1 MIRLNKYISN
11 SGLCT
16 RREADAYIVDG
27 RVKVDKKI
35 VKTLGYKVSFNA
47 EVRVD
52 NQIIVPYL
60 YSYIVLNK
68 PIDFKLKGENNIYNL
83 LNSSK
88 IDNLIITEKNI
99 DDLKGLVVFSND
111 IEFNKNFRTFLTK
124 INQLFHVKFKNPI
137 SLENLD
143 FLRKNKSKNLK
154 IISVN
159 FVNNTSK
166 NEIGLEIISDN
177 YLNVVGLLKSLK
189 NEIISIDRVLIDNI
203 SKKKLSSLMKQAALN
218 EKLSIFKEVKTIQLV
233 RLFGSVI
240 LASIVFLISARQ
252 NLLLYAMM
260 IGVMIL
266 YYRPV
271 KGRIGEDLDLT
282 SEELG
287 SLSSTKENT

>member
-1 MIRLNKYISN
+1 M
-11 SGLCT
+11 CT

-111 IEFNKNFRTFLTK
+111 IEFNKNFRIFLTK

-143 FLRKNKSKNLK
+143 FLRKNKSKTLK

-203 SKKKLSSLMKQAALN
+203 SKKKLSRGRWRFLTDK
-218 EKLSIFKEVKTIQLV
+218 ELSNFK
-233 RLFGSVI
+233 
-240 LASIVFLISARQ
+240 SI
-252 NLLLYAMM
+252 
-260 IGVMIL
+260 
-266 YYRPV
+266 
-271 KGRIGEDLDLT
+271 
-282 SEELG
+282 
-287 SLSSTKENT
+287 

>member
-1 MIRLNKYISN
+1 MVIRLNKYISN

-35 VKTLGYKVSFNA
+35 VKTLGCKVSFNA

-177 YLNVVGLLKSLK
+177 YLNVVGLLKNLK

-203 SKKKLSSLMKQAALN
+203 SKKKLSRGRWRF
-218 EKLSIFKEVKTIQLV
+218 LSNKEISNFK
-233 RLFGSVI
+233 
-240 LASIVFLISARQ
+240 SI
-252 NLLLYAMM
+252 
-260 IGVMIL
+260 
-266 YYRPV
+266 
-271 KGRIGEDLDLT
+271 
-282 SEELG
+282 
-287 SLSSTKENT
+287 

>member
-1 MIRLNKYISN
+1 VIRLNKYISN

-83 LNSSK
+83 LSSSK

-124 INQLFHVKFKNPI
+124 SNQLFHVKFKNPI

-203 SKKKLSSLMKQAALN
+203 SKKKLSRGWWRFLTDK
-218 EKLSIFKEVKTIQLV
+218 ELSNFK
-233 RLFGSVI
+233 
-240 LASIVFLISARQ
+240 SI
-252 NLLLYAMM
+252 
-260 IGVMIL
+260 
-266 YYRPV
+266 
-271 KGRIGEDLDLT
+271 
-282 SEELG
+282 
-287 SLSSTKENT
+287 

>member
-1 MIRLNKYISN
+1 M
-11 SGLCT
+11 CT

-35 VKTLGYKVSFNA
+35 VKTLGYKVSLNA

-52 NQIIVPYL
+52 NKIIVPYL
-60 YSYIVLNK
+60 YSYILLNK

-83 LNSSK
+83 LSSSK
-88 IDNLIITEKNI
+88 IDNLSITEKNI

-137 SLENLD
+137 SLKNLH

-154 IISVN
+154 ITSVD

-166 NEIGLEIISDN
+166 NEIGLELITDH
-177 YLNVVGLLKSLK
+177 YLNVIGLLKSLK

-203 SKKKLSSLMKQAALN
+203 SKKKIIKRKVEVFILQRIIKFQINLN
-218 EKLSIFKEVKTIQLV
+218 KPMLN
-233 RLFGSVI
+233 LF
-240 LASIVFLISARQ
+240 
-252 NLLLYAMM
+252 
-260 IGVMIL
+260 
-266 YYRPV
+266 
-271 KGRIGEDLDLT
+271 
-282 SEELG
+282 
-287 SLSSTKENT
+287 

>member
-203 SKKKLSSLMKQAALN
+203 SKKKLSRGKWRFLTDK
-218 EKLSIFKEVKTIQLV
+218 ELSNFK
-233 RLFGSVI
+233 
-240 LASIVFLISARQ
+240 SI
-252 NLLLYAMM
+252 
-260 IGVMIL
+260 
-266 YYRPV
+266 
-271 KGRIGEDLDLT
+271 
-282 SEELG
+282 
-287 SLSSTKENT
+287 

>member
-27 RVKVDKKI
+27 RVKVDKKV
-35 VKTLGYKVSFNA
+35 VKTLGHKVSLNA
-47 EVRVD
+47 EVQVD

-60 YSYIVLNK
+60 HSYIVLNK
-68 PIDFKLKGENNIYNL
+68 PIDFKLKGKNNIYNL
-83 LNSSK
+83 LSSSK
-88 IDNLIITEKNI
+88 IDNLILTEKNI

-177 YLNVVGLLKSLK
+177 YLNVISLLKSL
-189 NEIISIDRVLIDNI
+189 NNDILSIDRVLIDNI
-203 SKKKLSSLMKQAALN
+203 SKKKLSRGKWRLLTDI
-218 EKLSIFKEVKTIQLV
+218 ELSNFK
-233 RLFGSVI
+233 
-240 LASIVFLISARQ
+240 SI
-252 NLLLYAMM
+252 
-260 IGVMIL
+260 
-266 YYRPV
+266 
-271 KGRIGEDLDLT
+271 
-282 SEELG
+282 
-287 SLSSTKENT
+287 

>member
-35 VKTLGYKVSFNA
+35 VKTLGYKVSLNA

-52 NQIIVPYL
+52 NQIIVPYS
-60 YSYIVLNK
+60 YSYILLNK

-83 LNSSK
+83 LSSSK

-137 SLENLD
+137 SSENLD

-177 YLNVVGLLKSLK
+177 YLNVISLLKSL
-189 NEIISIDRVLIDNI
+189 NNDILSIDRVLIDNI
-203 SKKKLSSLMKQAALN
+203 SKKKLSRGKWRLLTDI
-218 EKLSIFKEVKTIQLV
+218 ELSNFK
-233 RLFGSVI
+233 
-240 LASIVFLISARQ
+240 SI
-252 NLLLYAMM
+252 
-260 IGVMIL
+260 
-266 YYRPV
+266 
-271 KGRIGEDLDLT
+271 
-282 SEELG
+282 
-287 SLSSTKENT
+287 

>member
-1 MIRLNKYISN
+1 M
-11 SGLCT
+11 CT

-27 RVKVDKKI
+27 RVKVDKKV
-35 VKTLGYKVSFNA
+35 VKTLGHKVSLNA

-60 YSYIVLNK
+60 HSYIVLNK

-83 LNSSK
+83 LSSSK
-88 IDNLIITEKNI
+88 IDNLILTEKNI

-124 INQLFHVKFKNPI
+124 INQLFHIKFNNPI

-203 SKKKLSSLMKQAALN
+203 SKKKLSRGWWRFLTDK
-218 EKLSIFKEVKTIQLV
+218 ELSNFK
-233 RLFGSVI
+233 
-240 LASIVFLISARQ
+240 SI
-252 NLLLYAMM
+252 
-260 IGVMIL
+260 
-266 YYRPV
+266 
-271 KGRIGEDLDLT
+271 
-282 SEELG
+282 
-287 SLSSTKENT
+287 

>member
-1 MIRLNKYISN
+1 M
-11 SGLCT
+11 CT

-143 FLRKNKSKNLK
+143 FLRKNKSKTLK

-203 SKKKLSSLMKQAALN
+203 SKKKLSRGWWRFLTDK
-218 EKLSIFKEVKTIQLV
+218 ELSNFK
-233 RLFGSVI
+233 
-240 LASIVFLISARQ
+240 SI
-252 NLLLYAMM
+252 
-260 IGVMIL
+260 
-266 YYRPV
+266 
-271 KGRIGEDLDLT
+271 
-282 SEELG
+282 
-287 SLSSTKENT
+287 

>member
-60 YSYIVLNK
+60 FSYIVLNK

-83 LNSSK
+83 LSSSK
-88 IDNLIITEKNI
+88 IDNLILTEKNI

-203 SKKKLSSLMKQAALN
+203 SKKKLSRGWWRFLTDK
-218 EKLSIFKEVKTIQLV
+218 ELSNFK
-233 RLFGSVI
+233 
-240 LASIVFLISARQ
+240 SI
-252 NLLLYAMM
+252 
-260 IGVMIL
+260 
-266 YYRPV
+266 
-271 KGRIGEDLDLT
+271 
-282 SEELG
+282 
-287 SLSSTKENT
+287 

>member
-1 MIRLNKYISN
+1 M
-11 SGLCT
+11 CT

-68 PIDFKLKGENNIYNL
+68 PIDFKLKGKNNIYNL
-83 LNSSK
+83 LSSSK
-88 IDNLIITEKNI
+88 IDNLILTEKNI

-111 IEFNKNFRTFLTK
+111 IEFNKNFRNFLTK
-124 INQLFHVKFKNPI
+124 INQLFHIKFNYPI

-143 FLRKNKSKNLK
+143 FLKKNKSKNLK
-154 IISVN
+154 IISVD

-177 YLNVVGLLKSLK
+177 YLNVIGLLKSL
-189 NEIISIDRVLIDNI
+189 NNDILSIDRVLIGDI
-203 SKKKLSSLMKQAALN
+203 SKKKLSRGRWRLLT
-218 EKLSIFKEVKTIQLV
+218 EKELSNFK
-233 RLFGSVI
+233 
-240 LASIVFLISARQ
+240 SI
-252 NLLLYAMM
+252 
-260 IGVMIL
+260 
-266 YYRPV
+266 
-271 KGRIGEDLDLT
+271 
-282 SEELG
+282 
-287 SLSSTKENT
+287 

>member
-1 MIRLNKYISN
+1 M
-11 SGLCT
+11 CT

-111 IEFNKNFRTFLTK
+111 IEFNKNFRIFLTK

-203 SKKKLSSLMKQAALN
+203 SKKKLSRGWWRFLTDK
-218 EKLSIFKEVKTIQLV
+218 ELSNFK
-233 RLFGSVI
+233 
-240 LASIVFLISARQ
+240 SI
-252 NLLLYAMM
+252 
-260 IGVMIL
+260 
-266 YYRPV
+266 
-271 KGRIGEDLDLT
+271 
-282 SEELG
+282 
-287 SLSSTKENT
+287 

>member
-203 SKKKLSSLMKQAALN
+203 SKKKLSRGWWRFLTDK
-218 EKLSIFKEVKTIQLV
+218 ELSNFK
-233 RLFGSVI
+233 
-240 LASIVFLISARQ
+240 SI
-252 NLLLYAMM
+252 
-260 IGVMIL
+260 
-266 YYRPV
+266 
-271 KGRIGEDLDLT
+271 
-282 SEELG
+282 
-287 SLSSTKENT
+287 

>member
-83 LNSSK
+83 LSSSK
-88 IDNLIITEKNI
+88 IDNLNITEKNI

-124 INQLFHVKFKNPI
+124 INQLFHVKFKTPI

-203 SKKKLSSLMKQAALN
+203 SKKKLSRGRWRFLTDK
-218 EKLSIFKEVKTIQLV
+218 ELSNFK
-233 RLFGSVI
+233 
-240 LASIVFLISARQ
+240 SI
-252 NLLLYAMM
+252 
-260 IGVMIL
+260 
-266 YYRPV
+266 
-271 KGRIGEDLDLT
+271 
-282 SEELG
+282 
-287 SLSSTKENT
+287 

>member
-27 RVKVDKKI
+27 RVKVDKKV
-35 VKTLGYKVSFNA
+35 VKTLGHKVSLNA

-60 YSYIVLNK
+60 HSYIVLNK
-68 PIDFKLKGENNIYNL
+68 PIDFKLKGKNNIYNL
-83 LNSSK
+83 LSSSK
-88 IDNLIITEKNI
+88 IDNLILTEKNI

-124 INQLFHVKFKNPI
+124 INQLFHIKFNNPI

-143 FLRKNKSKNLK
+143 FLKKNKSKNLK
-154 IISVN
+154 IISVD

-177 YLNVVGLLKSLK
+177 YLNVLSLLKSL
-189 NEIISIDRVLIDNI
+189 NNDILSIDRVLIDNI
-203 SKKKLSSLMKQAALN
+203 SKKKLSRGKWRLLTDI
-218 EKLSIFKEVKTIQLV
+218 ELSNFK
-233 RLFGSVI
+233 
-240 LASIVFLISARQ
+240 SI
-252 NLLLYAMM
+252 
-260 IGVMIL
+260 
-266 YYRPV
+266 
-271 KGRIGEDLDLT
+271 
-282 SEELG
+282 
-287 SLSSTKENT
+287 

>member
-1 MIRLNKYISN
+1 M
-11 SGLCT
+11 CT

-68 PIDFKLKGENNIYNL
+68 PIDFKLKGKNNIYNL
-83 LNSSK
+83 LSSSK

-99 DDLKGLVVFSND
+99 DDLKGLVLFSND
-111 IEFNKNFRTFLTK
+111 IKFNKNFRTFLTK

-154 IISVN
+154 ITSVN

-177 YLNVVGLLKSLK
+177 YLNVVDLLKSLK

-203 SKKKLSSLMKQAALN
+203 SKKKLSRGRWRFLTDK
-218 EKLSIFKEVKTIQLV
+218 ELSNFK
-233 RLFGSVI
+233 
-240 LASIVFLISARQ
+240 SI
-252 NLLLYAMM
+252 
-260 IGVMIL
+260 
-266 YYRPV
+266 
-271 KGRIGEDLDLT
+271 
-282 SEELG
+282 
-287 SLSSTKENT
+287 

>member
-16 RREADAYIVDG
+16 RREADTYIVDG

-35 VKTLGYKVSFNA
+35 VKTLGYKVLLNA

-124 INQLFHVKFKNPI
+124 IKQLFHVKFKNPI
-137 SLENLD
+137 SLENLH
-143 FLRKNKSKNLK
+143 FLSKNKSKNLK
-154 IISVN
+154 IISVD
-159 FVNNTSK
+159 FVNNTDN
-166 NEIGLEIISDN
+166 NEIGLELITDH
-177 YLNVVGLLKSLK
+177 YLNVIGLLKSLK

-203 SKKKLSSLMKQAALN
+203 SKKKLSRGKWRFLTDK
-218 EKLSIFKEVKTIQLV
+218 ELSNFK
-233 RLFGSVI
+233 
-240 LASIVFLISARQ
+240 SI
-252 NLLLYAMM
+252 
-260 IGVMIL
+260 
-266 YYRPV
+266 
-271 KGRIGEDLDLT
+271 
-282 SEELG
+282 
-287 SLSSTKENT
+287 

>member
-27 RVKVDKKI
+27 RVKVDKKV
-35 VKTLGYKVSFNA
+35 VKTLGHKVSLNA

-60 YSYIVLNK
+60 HSYIVLNK
-68 PIDFKLKGENNIYNL
+68 PIDFKLKGKNNIYNL
-83 LNSSK
+83 LSSSK
-88 IDNLIITEKNI
+88 IDNLILTEKNI

-124 INQLFHVKFKNPI
+124 INQLFHIKFNNPI

-143 FLRKNKSKNLK
+143 FLKKNKSKNLK
-154 IISVN
+154 IISVD

-177 YLNVVGLLKSLK
+177 YLNVISLLKSL
-189 NEIISIDRVLIDNI
+189 NNDILSIDRVLIDNI
-203 SKKKLSSLMKQAALN
+203 SKKKLSRGKW
-218 EKLSIFKEVKTIQLV
+218 
-233 RLFGSVI
+233 RL
-240 LASIVFLISARQ
+240 
-252 NLLLYAMM
+252 
-260 IGVMIL
+260 
-266 YYRPV
+266 
-271 KGRIGEDLDLT
+271 LT
-282 SEELG
+282 DIE
-287 SLSSTKENT
+287 LSSFKSI

>member
-27 RVKVDKKI
+27 RVKVDKKV
-35 VKTLGYKVSFNA
+35 VKTLGHKVSLNA

-60 YSYIVLNK
+60 HSYIVLNK
-68 PIDFKLKGENNIYNL
+68 PIDFKLKGKNNIYNL
-83 LNSSK
+83 LSSSK
-88 IDNLIITEKNI
+88 IDNLILTEKNI

-177 YLNVVGLLKSLK
+177 YLNVVDLLKSLK

-203 SKKKLSSLMKQAALN
+203 SKKKLSRGKWRCLTDK
-218 EKLSIFKEVKTIQLV
+218 ELSNFK
-233 RLFGSVI
+233 
-240 LASIVFLISARQ
+240 SI
-252 NLLLYAMM
+252 
-260 IGVMIL
+260 
-266 YYRPV
+266 
-271 KGRIGEDLDLT
+271 
-282 SEELG
+282 
-287 SLSSTKENT
+287 